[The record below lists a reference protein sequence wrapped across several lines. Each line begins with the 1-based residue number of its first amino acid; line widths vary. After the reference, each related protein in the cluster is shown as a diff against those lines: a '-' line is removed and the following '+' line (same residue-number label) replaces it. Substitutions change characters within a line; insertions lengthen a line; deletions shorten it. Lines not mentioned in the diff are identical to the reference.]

1 MKLVVGLGN
10 PEPRYDLT
18 RHNVGFW
25 VLDQLALV
33 AGLTFTTKPKHKAE
47 IAEMTI
53 GDEKILLVKPSTYYN
68 LAGESIRSIVDF
80 YKINPKDILVIH
92 DELMLSF
99 NTVRMRRGGSSAGNN
114 GLKSLESHIGAD
126 TARIRIGIANDMREK
141 MDDADFVLGK
151 FSTDEIIQLSKLL
164 PKITDCI
171 DDFIAERFM
180 PTTHK

>member
-1 MKLVVGLGN
+1 
-10 PEPRYDLT
+10 
-18 RHNVGFW
+18 
-25 VLDQLALV
+25 
-33 AGLTFTTKPKHKAE
+33 
-47 IAEMTI
+47 
-53 GDEKILLVKPSTYYN
+53 
-68 LAGESIRSIVDF
+68 
-80 YKINPKDILVIH
+80 
-92 DELMLSF
+92 MLSF

-164 PKITDCI
+164 PKITDGI